1 VSKARVTVLDHASG
15 NSPLSA
21 LISEAFRRQTML
33 EKQQWVIG
41 HADLR
46 SVQAVLL
53 KNIDAGAVKSDAC
66 WPK

>member
-1 VSKARVTVLDHASG
+1 
-15 NSPLSA
+15 
-21 LISEAFRRQTML
+21 ML

-46 SVQAVLL
+46 SVKAVLL
-53 KNIDAGAVKSDAC
+53 KNIDARAVKSDAC